1 MSLQNNYV
9 NICNW
14 AHEAL
19 VASDKITHT
28 LSDDEIFELQ
38 ELVREEAN
46 VDGGRSLTILIVQ
59 AVIDADA
66 AFRRVSR
73 K

>member
-1 MSLQNNYV
+1 MSLQNKYL

>member
-9 NICNW
+9 DICNW

-19 VASDKITHT
+19 VASDKITQA
-28 LSDDEIFELQ
+28 LSDDEIFAPQ
-38 ELVREEAN
+38 ELVREEAKA
-46 VDGGRSLTILIVQ
+46 DAGRSLTILIIQ

-66 AFRRVSR
+66 AYRRVSS

>member
-19 VASDKITHT
+19 VASEKITHT